1 MKFKS
6 NLLVLLALAFAAVF
20 SVGCGAS
27 SNTNESQFV
36 YTGPSA
42 AASSVGTLVFQFT
55 NPQAVSVSVPTNTT
69 TLRFDVYSG
78 QNGGG
83 TLVFTQS
90 AAYANQ
96 ITLTGVP
103 TTAQSVVITAFN
115 SAGFP
120 IGVLTQDVTV
130 TADATTNVDLSK
142 AAFTKV
148 TVTALTATPDTLTLD
163 VGATGS
169 YTITATFSNGVTASI
184 PASAA
189 TYTLANTT
197 LATVSN
203 AGVFT
208 GAAAGTT
215 TVAIKYNHNGTD
227 SSVTKNLTV
236 NAVNNT

>member
-1 MKFKS
+1 MKDMKFKS
-6 NLLVLLALAFAAVF
+6 NLLAFLALAFVAVF
-20 SVGCGAS
+20 SVGCGGS

-36 YTGPSA
+36 YTGPAPA
-42 AASSVGTLVFQFT
+42 ATNVGALVFKFT
-55 NPQAVSVSVPTNTT
+55 NPQSVSVPTNTT

-103 TTAQSVVITAFN
+103 TSAASVVITAFN
-115 SAGFP
+115 TAGFP
-120 IGVLTQDVTV
+120 IGALTQNVTV
-130 TADATTNVDLSK
+130 KADTSTDVDLS
-142 AAFTKV
+142 AASFTAI
-148 TVTALTATPDTLTLD
+148 TITALSATPDTLTLD

-184 PASAA
+184 PASVA
-189 TYTLANTT
+189 TYTLANTA
-197 LATVSN
+197 LATVSS

-208 GAAAGTT
+208 GAVAGTT
-215 TVAIKYNHNGTD
+215 TVEIKYNHNGKD
-227 SSVTKNLTV
+227 STVTKNLTV
-236 NAVNNT
+236 NAVNL